1 MNATKLALVA
11 LAAACTFATAEA
23 EDERDA
29 MDTIVVTAKRQS
41 PIDSDA
47 AHAAERRSA
56 ALDFDELTLT
66 PPRFESPGT
75 GTGTAPRKLKLV
87 LATEKPSKT

>member
-1 MNATKLALVA
+1 MNATKLALVV
-11 LAAACTFATAEA
+11 LAAACTFVTARA
-23 EDERDA
+23 EDDTGA

-47 AHAAERRSA
+47 AHAAEKRSA

-66 PPRFESPGT
+66 PPRFENPGT
-75 GTGTAPRKLKLV
+75 GTDSRKLKLV
-87 LATEKPSKT
+87 LATDNPEKT